1 MKVPSL
7 HLESYATDNPGQ
19 SELELFTIIQEY
31 LQSAD
36 VKSPAA
42 VAQNINDLIPTRRTS
57 DSNINYSDD
66 VERFLWSTW
75 GIFTH
80 VAKQVPHNHPS
91 QDRLV
96 ELIRSLTFLVPI
108 TVEIWEEP
116 QQVWADLP
124 IFGPKWV
131 TRSGRYLYRQI
142 LSTSGNEHGC
152 DGLSLEAWQRWKR
165 RFKEVSEVLST
176 GIRQMALQ
184 TAITMETIEQSME
197 K

>member
-124 IFGPKWV
+124 IFGPSM
-131 TRSGRYLYRQI
+131 R
-142 LSTSGNEHGC
+142 
-152 DGLSLEAWQRWKR
+152 EAWISPAYYGDLSNTEEVDRWINLNSFAAR
-165 RFKEVSEVLST
+165 LLNLDAVLWTSF
-176 GIRQMALQ
+176 AV
-184 TAITMETIEQSME
+184 
-197 K
+197 